1 MKMHLSHEEGGVARL
16 EALFREKGLPLT
28 VQRRLILKTLLDRR
42 DHPTADEIYMDV
54 KDRLPGVSRTTVY
67 RVLETIVRM
76 GIANKV
82 SHPGAAV
89 RFDPITERHH
99 HLVCR
104 HCDKVVDLEGA
115 PSAEVPLP
123 ETRRTGFQI
132 TDYSIYFR
140 GVCSDCLKKK
150 EGKR

>member
-1 MKMHLSHEEGGVARL
+1 MAGF

-42 DHPTADEIYMDV
+42 DHPTADEIYTDV

-104 HCDKVVDLEGA
+104 QCDKVVDLEGT
-115 PSAEVPLP
+115 PLAEVSFPK
-123 ETRRTGFQI
+123 TRKTGFQI

-140 GVCSDCLKKK
+140 GVCSDCLKKRR
-150 EGKR
+150 EKR